1 MASVEARLA
10 SLVVVWGHPGRGR
23 QLCPVAAV
31 YRLSIKRP
39 RLRSDSLRSL
49 LRSCVSLGLD
59 LPDSLFGDTPGKR
72 ASA

>member
-10 SLVVVWGHPGRGR
+10 RLVVVWGHPGKRASALSCSGG
-23 QLCPVAAV
+23 V
-31 YRLSIKRP
+31 SIKRP